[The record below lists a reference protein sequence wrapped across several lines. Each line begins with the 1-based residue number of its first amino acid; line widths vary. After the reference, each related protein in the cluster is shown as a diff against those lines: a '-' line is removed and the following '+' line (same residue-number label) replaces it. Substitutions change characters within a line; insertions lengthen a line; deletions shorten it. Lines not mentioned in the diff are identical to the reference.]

1 MAEEPQ
7 SPPNVVQGFK
17 GINNRLQPTAL
28 GLEWQLQADNVLCD
42 DVGYL
47 IRRPGLSAFL
57 SGFKDIYGTLAG
69 RLLAITDSD
78 ELVEVTEAGDV
89 ILLYSGVIGGPFQW
103 AELGY
108 ALFLMSASAQW
119 AVYPNRVIEWGSLC
133 PAYSGDG
140 YPLGDPISYPPPV
153 GDILGVRRS
162 QIAIGVWEPDR
173 DRSVIYFTRSDF
185 PHEVVLERDFLLVSG
200 RITLLAGVNDGLLI
214 GTDRAIFVDGYEGGL
229 QKIADYGAVLGGLV
243 HEDRGLVYFWTS
255 RGLCRGLPFEAMNEA
270 QLIPILRE
278 SATAGILPCQG
289 SQYAVIHQSG
299 QVQSAK
305 QQQRFYPLP
314 ISTEYA
320 QGVS

>member
-1 MAEEPQ
+1 MDEQPQ
-7 SPPNVVQGFK
+7 NPPNVVMGFK
-17 GINNRLQPTAL
+17 GLNNRIQPTAL
-28 GLEWQLQADNVLCD
+28 GLEWQLQANNVLCD
-42 DVGYL
+42 DAGYL
-47 IRRPGLSAFL
+47 VRRPGVTGAL
-57 SGFKDIYGTLAG
+57 SGLKDAFGTRNG
-69 RLLAITDSD
+69 RLLAIDSSD
-78 ELVEVTEAGDV
+78 RLIEISPEGEFTVRH
-89 ILLYSGVIGGPFQW
+89 SGVTGAPFQW
-103 AELGY
+103 TELGY
-108 ALFLMSASAQW
+108 ALFLMSTTAQW

-133 PAYSGDG
+133 PASSVER
-140 YPLGDPISYPPPV
+140 YPLGDPVSYPPPV

-305 QQQRFYPLP
+305 QQQRFYPLL